1 MHRKSLNNSER
12 SVIRSERPQIVWLS
26 LIVLALLL
34 SSTARAAD
42 WSENPEGQALAE
54 RIHERSAS
62 PGRVGIMNFE
72 LTNKRGRSR
81 ERVALMAHS
90 EIEEATRVAIF
101 FTEPAAIQNTAFLSH
116 EYETSEDDSW
126 LYLPATERVRRLPAA
141 ERGDAFMGTDLSY
154 GDIRDNFRFPPEHWR
169 FRANGTRE
177 VDGHE
182 LIALEG
188 QARSEQS
195 AREMGYGRF
204 EALVDESNL
213 FPLFVEYFDVHDQ
226 PLKRVTV
233 GEVGL
238 VGNAWTALHFEVEN
252 HQSGHRTRVFFDN
265 MRAVPDLS
273 DRVFQPTALADGVP
287 RIP

>member
-1 MHRKSLNNSER
+1 MHKIV
-12 SVIRSERPQIVWLS
+12 VIILG
-26 LIVLALLL
+26 LAL
-34 SSTARAAD
+34 SPAVWAQD
-42 WSENPEGQALAE
+42 WAENAEGQALAE
-54 RIHERSAS
+54 RIFERPAS

-90 EIEEATRVAIF
+90 EIEGATRVAIF
-101 FTEPAAIQNTAFLSH
+101 FTAPAAIQNTAFLSH

-169 FRANGTRE
+169 FRANGTHE
-177 VDGHE
+177 VDGRE
-182 LIALEG
+182 LIVLDGMA
-188 QARSEQS
+188 QSEDS

-204 EALVDESNL
+204 EALVDETSL
-213 FPLFVEYFDVHDQ
+213 FPVQIEYFDIHDQ
-226 PLKRVTV
+226 PLKRVIV
-233 GEVGL
+233 SEVGR
-238 VGNAWTALHFEVEN
+238 VGDAWTALRFEVAN
-252 HQSGHRTRVFFDN
+252 HQSGHRTQVFFDN
-265 MRAVPDLS
+265 MRSVPDLS
-273 DRVFQPTALADGVP
+273 ERVFQPAALGDGVP

>member
-1 MHRKSLNNSER
+1 MLSEPLNNAARTAFQSEK
-12 SVIRSERPQIVWLS
+12 PQIAWFAPIVLS
-26 LIVLALLL
+26 LLLTG
-34 SSTARAAD
+34 TAWATD
-42 WSENPEGQALAE
+42 WPENPEGQALAE
-54 RIHERSAS
+54 RIFERPAS

-101 FTEPAAIQNTAFLSH
+101 FTAPAAIQNTAFLSH
-116 EYETSEDDSW
+116 EYEASDDDSW
-126 LYLPATERVRRLPAA
+126 LYLPATERVRRLPSA

-177 VDGHE
+177 VDGRQ

-188 QARSEQS
+188 LAHDEKS

-204 EALVDESNL
+204 EALVDETSL
-213 FPLFVEYFDVHDQ
+213 FPLVIEYFDVHDQ

-238 VGNAWTALHFEVEN
+238 IGNAWTALRFQVEN

-265 MRAVPDLS
+265 MRAVPNLS
-273 DRVFQPTALADGVP
+273 NRVFQPTALADGVP